1 MQSAEANLAI
11 RKTREVNMM
20 KEKLKVGV
28 FGGGRGLTMMN
39 VLLDHPD
46 ARLVAVCDKY
56 QPSLDKVSQMA
67 KEKNA
72 DVATYTNFDDF
83 IRHDMDAVVLANY
96 AHEHAL
102 YAVKCLDAGKHVL
115 SEVLPCGTIAQ
126 GVALIEAVEKSGLV
140 YAYAENYC
148 YMQHN
153 FEMWYRIKHGDI
165 GDICYAEGEY
175 VHDCTAITPAITY
188 GDPAH
193 WRNKM
198 SANFY
203 CTHSLGPMLMSIGH
217 RPVRVVGYEL
227 PDFGRSGTLPIFK
240 GAGGLQMVT
249 LDNGAVCRGLHGDL
263 RREGARN
270 YNYLYYGDSGMME
283 SGRFDNSPLVNVY
296 HEGEKYCEGTWEQFD
311 PEPRVKLD
319 IDYDKVGH
327 MGSDYYPTHFFIE
340 KILGRPEGF
349 EWSIDVYQ
357 AVEMGICG
365 ILAHRSALRGNVPLD
380 VPDLRDKTQRDA
392 WRNDNE
398 TTNPDVPNAQL
409 VPLSSLPTY
418 PYDEEHFYSCVR
430 RLWQDGK
437 RLEKYP
443 E

>member
-140 YAYAENYC
+140 YAYAEN
-148 YMQHN
+148 
-153 FEMWYRIKHGDI
+153 
-165 GDICYAEGEY
+165 
-175 VHDCTAITPAITY
+175 
-188 GDPAH
+188 
-193 WRNKM
+193 
-198 SANFY
+198 
-203 CTHSLGPMLMSIGH
+203 
-217 RPVRVVGYEL
+217 
-227 PDFGRSGTLPIFK
+227 
-240 GAGGLQMVT
+240 
-249 LDNGAVCRGLHGDL
+249 
-263 RREGARN
+263 
-270 YNYLYYGDSGMME
+270 
-283 SGRFDNSPLVNVY
+283 
-296 HEGEKYCEGTWEQFD
+296 
-311 PEPRVKLD
+311 
-319 IDYDKVGH
+319 
-327 MGSDYYPTHFFIE
+327 
-340 KILGRPEGF
+340 
-349 EWSIDVYQ
+349 
-357 AVEMGICG
+357 
-365 ILAHRSALRGNVPLD
+365 
-380 VPDLRDKTQRDA
+380 
-392 WRNDNE
+392 
-398 TTNPDVPNAQL
+398 
-409 VPLSSLPTY
+409 
-418 PYDEEHFYSCVR
+418 
-430 RLWQDGK
+430 
-437 RLEKYP
+437 
-443 E
+443 